1 VKDGSRA
8 AFGPDPGALV
18 RPPGVAAPPHVR
30 WICAVTLGG
39 QGRYAAA
46 ATLLGG
52 LLADRRVPAAVAAH
66 AAVTLASHRRQLG
79 GHAAARP
86 LDALGLRLATAALR
100 EGPARPDELGT
111 DPAAA
116 RVDALVG
123 LAADAIG
130 CGTPG
135 TARRFLDVA
144 APELAAHPSWRLRA
158 RAGWVRAELALVVGA
173 AADAVAPAE
182 DALRAARGGGSLR
195 HQLKSRIILAVARS
209 ADDRS
214 PSVAE
219 SALAELDDAGLS
231 AARHGLLPLVWPAR
245 LAAADLLYERPLA
258 NEWDR
263 EAAQQS
269 PSDTTSGP
277 TRRRHAAERA
287 LSVILART
295 DPAGR
300 RLVGESEWLPT
311 PPPVV

>member
-1 VKDGSRA
+1 MT
-8 AFGPDPGALV
+8 
-18 RPPGVAAPPHVR
+18 APPHDR

-52 LLADRRVPAAVAAH
+52 LLADRRVPATVAAH
-66 AAVTLASHRRQLG
+66 AAVTLGSHRRQLG

-100 EGPARPDELGT
+100 EGASRPDPLGT
-111 DPAAA
+111 DAAAA

-123 LAADAIG
+123 LAADALG
-130 CGTPG
+130 CGTPD
-135 TARRFLDVA
+135 TARRLLGVA
-144 APELAAHPSWRLRA
+144 APELAAHPSWRPRA

-173 AADAVAPAE
+173 AAAAVGPAE
-182 DALRAARGGGSLR
+182 EALRAACEGGSLR
-195 HQLKSRIILAVARS
+195 HRLKSRIILAVARS
-209 ADDRS
+209 AHGGS

-219 SALAELDDAGLS
+219 SALAELDDAALS

-245 LAAADLLYERPLA
+245 LAAADLLNERPLA

-263 EAAQQS
+263 AVAQKS

-277 TRRRHAAERA
+277 TRRRHAAEHA

-295 DPAGR
+295 DPRGR
-300 RLVGESEWLPT
+300 RLMGESESLPT
-311 PPPVV
+311 PPSVV